1 MGRGGFHGLAT
12 GHLDDVS
19 FINIQPVIKAARIE
33 GSEEGVE
40 KGRNRGKIGR
50 KIEEEDYIGGGKK
63 TKTYIR
69 VVRLNAFFVLV
80 GNSIRYTAVIAVSV

>member
-33 GSEEGVE
+33 RSEEVE
-40 KGRNRGKIGR
+40 KGRKEGGNRRKMGR
-50 KIEEEDYIGGGKK
+50 RIEEGDCIAGGKK
-63 TKTYIR
+63 QNLYKSHST
-69 VVRLNAFFVLV
+69 
-80 GNSIRYTAVIAVSV
+80 

>member
-33 GSEEGVE
+33 RSEEVE
-40 KGRNRGKIGR
+40 KGRNRRKIDR
-50 KIEEEDYIGGGKK
+50 KIEEEDYIGEERKQTLYK
-63 TKTYIR
+63 SRST
-69 VVRLNAFFVLV
+69 
-80 GNSIRYTAVIAVSV
+80 

>member
-33 GSEEGVE
+33 RSEEVE
-40 KGRNRGKIGR
+40 KGRNRRKIDR
-50 KIEEEDYIGGGKK
+50 KIEEEDY
-63 TKTYIR
+63 
-69 VVRLNAFFVLV
+69 V
-80 GNSIRYTAVIAVSV
+80 GEERKRNLYKSRST

>member
-1 MGRGGFHGLAT
+1 MERGGFHGLAT

-40 KGRNRGKIGR
+40 KGRNRRKIGR
-50 KIEEEDYIGGGKK
+50 KIEEEDYTGGRKK
-63 TKTYIR
+63 QKLI
-69 VVRLNAFFVLV
+69 
-80 GNSIRYTAVIAVSV
+80 

>member
-33 GSEEGVE
+33 RSEGAGRERRRSGDRRKRWKDRGRGLKI
-40 KGRNRGKIGR
+40 KG
-50 KIEEEDYIGGGKK
+50 DLKK
-63 TKTYIR
+63 ENVKESS
-69 VVRLNAFFVLV
+69 A
-80 GNSIRYTAVIAVSV
+80 A

>member
-33 GSEEGVE
+33 RSEES
-40 KGRNRGKIGR
+40 GKR
-50 KIEEEDYIGGGKK
+50 KKQKED
-63 TKTYIR
+63 R
-69 VVRLNAFFVLV
+69 
-80 GNSIRYTAVIAVSV
+80 

>member
-33 GSEEGVE
+33 RSEEVE
-40 KGRNRGKIGR
+40 KGRNRRKIGGR
-50 KIEEEDYIGGGKK
+50 EKKRGREKKI
-63 TKTYIR
+63 T
-69 VVRLNAFFVLV
+69 
-80 GNSIRYTAVIAVSV
+80 

>member
-33 GSEEGVE
+33 RSEEVK
-40 KGRNRGKIGR
+40 KGRNRRKMGR
-50 KIEEEDYIGGGKK
+50 KIEEEDYTGEGKK
-63 TKTYIR
+63 RKYKSRST
-69 VVRLNAFFVLV
+69 
-80 GNSIRYTAVIAVSV
+80 

>member
-33 GSEEGVE
+33 RSEEVK
-40 KGRNRGKIGR
+40 KGRNRRKMGR
-50 KIEEEDYIGGGKK
+50 KIEEEDYTGGGKK
-63 TKTYIR
+63 TKI
-69 VVRLNAFFVLV
+69 
-80 GNSIRYTAVIAVSV
+80 

>member
-33 GSEEGVE
+33 RSEEVE
-40 KGRNRGKIGR
+40 KERKEGGNRRKMGRRIEEGDCIAGR
-50 KIEEEDYIGGGKK
+50 KKQNLHK
-63 TKTYIR
+63 SHST
-69 VVRLNAFFVLV
+69 
-80 GNSIRYTAVIAVSV
+80 

>member
-33 GSEEGVE
+33 RSEEVE
-40 KGRNRGKIGR
+40 KGRNRRKIDR
-50 KIEEEDYIGGGKK
+50 KIEEEDYIGEKE
-63 TKTYIR
+63 TE
-69 VVRLNAFFVLV
+69 
-80 GNSIRYTAVIAVSV
+80 SI